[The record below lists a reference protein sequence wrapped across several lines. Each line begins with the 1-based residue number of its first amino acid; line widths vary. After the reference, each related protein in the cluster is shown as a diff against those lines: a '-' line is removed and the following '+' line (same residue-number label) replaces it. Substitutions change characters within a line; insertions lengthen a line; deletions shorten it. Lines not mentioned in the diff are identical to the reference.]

1 MSFAASAGVFD
12 PAAALGE
19 RLDAI
24 YRDIASGPM
33 LGLPVCNPRLEV
45 QAVGFRLHEGYA
57 IGAIV
62 TPWCMNVVVA
72 GVADG
77 PALPEARLGDSRA
90 VQLPAGTIE
99 VIVGELP
106 GFGRLD
112 AASLFSPM
120 FAFDDADAAR
130 EAAAAAMAALF
141 GAAPHGT
148 VPARDAL
155 AATVR
160 DRRALLFG
168 RGALQP

>member
-1 MSFAASAGVFD
+1 MSVADPAGVSD
-12 PAAALGE
+12 PAASLGA
-19 RLDAI
+19 RLEAI
-24 YRDIASGPM
+24 YREVASGPM
-33 LGLPVCNPRLEV
+33 HGLAVCNRRLEV
-45 QAVGFRLHEGYA
+45 QAVGFRLYEGFA
-57 IGAIV
+57 IGVVV

-72 GVADG
+72 AVAGG

-99 VIVGELP
+99 FIVGELP

-120 FAFDDADAAR
+120 FAFDDAGATR

-141 GAAPHGT
+141 GAPQDQAAP
-148 VPARDAL
+148 VEAIAS
-155 AATVR
+155 TVR

-168 RGALQP
+168 RGAVP